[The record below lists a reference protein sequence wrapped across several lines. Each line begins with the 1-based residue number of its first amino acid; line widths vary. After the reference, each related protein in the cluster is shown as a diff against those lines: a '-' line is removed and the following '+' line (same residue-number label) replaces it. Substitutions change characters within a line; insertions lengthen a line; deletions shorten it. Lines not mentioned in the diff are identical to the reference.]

1 MTNVEFK
8 KKIQSEQ
15 ISFLTKS
22 WKTKKKKVDWE
33 KRQNKSQGLWF
44 EAANIESYKFSEKG
58 VDIW

>member
-1 MTNVEFK
+1 MLNLKKTSIRTNIFFDK
-8 KKIQSEQ
+8 KLEDEE
-15 ISFLTKS
+15 
-22 WKTKKKKVDWE
+22 KKVDWE